1 MHVILIAGGWSDER
15 EVSLSGAKKI
25 HSALEELGHT
35 VTFFDPA
42 DDFKSLLTIAKE
54 ADFAFIN
61 LHGTPGEDGLIQAI
75 LDKADCPYQGAGP
88 AASYLALNKA
98 ASKEVFEDRGI
109 KTPDWQLV
117 TPVQGVATPLELEL
131 PVFVKPNKGGSSL
144 GMSLVKRAEDFPAA
158 LEKVFAMC
166 QSALV
171 ESFIPGVELTCGI
184 LGDDPLPLIMIKPR
198 SDSEFFDYANKYAE
212 DGAEEICPAPVD
224 EELSDSIQ
232 AQMVVAHNALGLTGY
247 SRGDFMVTKDGEA
260 YLLEVNTLP
269 GMTPTS
275 LLPQA
280 AGHVGFS
287 FTELIGELI
296 RLGLEKGTHK

>member
-15 EVSLSGAKKI
+15 DVSLSGAKKI
-25 HSALEELGHT
+25 RAALDELGHD

-42 DDFKSLLTIAKE
+42 DDFRNLLSIAKD

-61 LHGTPGEDGLIQAI
+61 LHGTPGEDGLIQAV
-75 LDKADCPYQGAGP
+75 LDKAGCPYQGAGP

-98 ASKEVFEDRGI
+98 AAKEVFEANGI

-117 TPVQGVATPLELEL
+117 TPTQGRETPLEIAL
-131 PVFVKPNKGGSSL
+131 PVFVKPDKGGSSL
-144 GMSLVKRAEDFPAA
+144 GMSLVRTAEEFPAA
-158 LEKVFAMC
+158 LDKVFAMC

-171 ESFIPGVELTCGI
+171 ETFIPGVELTCGI
-184 LGDDPLPLIMIKPR
+184 LGSEALPLIMITPR
-198 SDSEFFDYANKYAE
+198 DGSDYFDYENKYAD

-224 EELSDSIQ
+224 EALSASIRE
-232 AQMVVAHNALGLTGY
+232 QMLTAHAALGLTGY
-247 SRGDFMVTKDGEA
+247 SRGDFIATADGET

-275 LLPQA
+275 LLPRA
-280 AGHVGFS
+280 AAHVGYS

-296 RLGLEKGTHK
+296 RLGLEGRV

>member
-15 EVSLSGAKKI
+15 DVSLSGAKKI
-25 HSALEELGHT
+25 RTALGELGHE

-42 DDFKSLLTIAKE
+42 DDFRNLLSIARN

-61 LHGTPGEDGLIQAI
+61 LHGTPGEDGLIQAV
-75 LDKADCPYQGAGP
+75 LDKAGCPYQGAGP

-98 ASKEVFEDRGI
+98 ASKEVFEANGI
-109 KTPDWQLV
+109 KTPAWQLV
-117 TPVQGVATPLELEL
+117 TPTQGRETPLELPL
-131 PVFVKPNKGGSSL
+131 PVFVKPDKGGSSL
-144 GMSLVKRAEDFPAA
+144 GMSLVRTAEEFPAA
-158 LEKVFAMC
+158 LDKVFALC

-171 ESFIPGVELTCGI
+171 EAFIPGVELTCGI
-184 LGDDPLPLIMIKPR
+184 LGSEALPLIMITPR
-198 SDSEFFDYANKYAE
+198 DGSDFFDYENKYAD

-224 EELSDSIQ
+224 EALSTSIRE
-232 AQMVVAHNALGLTGY
+232 QMLTAHAALGLTGY
-247 SRGDFMVTKDGEA
+247 SRGDFIATADGET

-275 LLPQA
+275 LLPRA
-280 AGHVGFS
+280 AAHVGYS

-296 RLGLEKGTHK
+296 RLGLEGRV

>member
-15 EVSLSGAKKI
+15 DVSLSGARKI
-25 HSALEELGHT
+25 HSALEELGHD

-42 DDFKSLLTIAKE
+42 DDFRNLLNKARE

-61 LHGTPGEDGLIQAI
+61 LHGTPGEDGLIQAV
-75 LDKADCPYQGAGP
+75 LDKAGCPYQGAGP
-88 AASYLALNKA
+88 AASYLALNKG
-98 ASKEVFEDRGI
+98 ASKEVFEDLGI
-109 KTPDWQLV
+109 KTPAWRIV
-117 TPVQGVATPLELEL
+117 TPTQGTGTPLDLPL
-131 PVFVKPNKGGSSL
+131 PVFVKPDKGGSSL
-144 GMSLVKRAEDFPAA
+144 GMSLVKRAEDFPKA

-171 ESFIPGVELTCGI
+171 EEFVPGVELTCGI
-184 LGDDPLPLIMIKPR
+184 LGDRALPLIMIRPR
-198 SDSEFFDYANKYAE
+198 DDADFFDYENKYAT

-224 EELSDSIQ
+224 DALARSIQ
-232 AQMVVAHNALGLTGY
+232 EQMLKAHRALGLTGY
-247 SRGDFMVTKDGEA
+247 SRGDFMVTDSGEA

-280 AGHVGFS
+280 AAHVGFS
-287 FTELIGELI
+287 FTELIDELI
-296 RLGLEKGTHK
+296 RLGLAARSA

>member
-15 EVSLSGAKKI
+15 DVSLSGAKKI
-25 HSALEELGHT
+25 RAALDELGHD

-42 DDFKSLLTIAKE
+42 DDFRNLLSIAKG

-61 LHGTPGEDGLIQAI
+61 LHGTPGEDGLIQAV
-75 LDKADCPYQGAGP
+75 LDKAGCPYQGAGP

-98 ASKEVFEDRGI
+98 AAKEVFEANGI
-109 KTPDWQLV
+109 QTPDWQLI
-117 TPVQGVATPLELEL
+117 TPTQGRGTALKLPL
-131 PVFVKPNKGGSSL
+131 PVFVKPDKGGSSL
-144 GMSLVKRAEDFPAA
+144 GMSLVRTAEEFPAA
-158 LEKVFAMC
+158 LDKVFAMC

-171 ESFIPGVELTCGI
+171 ETFIPGMELTCGI
-184 LGDDPLPLIMIKPR
+184 LGREALPLIMITPR
-198 SDSEFFDYANKYAE
+198 DGSDFFDYENKYAD

-224 EELSDSIQ
+224 EALSASIQ
-232 AQMVVAHNALGLTGY
+232 EQMLVAHAALGLTGY
-247 SRGDFMVTKDGEA
+247 SRGDFIATADGEA

-275 LLPQA
+275 LLPRA
-280 AGHVGFS
+280 AAHVGYS

-296 RLGLEKGTHK
+296 RLGLEGRG